1 MTSKYR
7 LALSPLQVGPVTLPN
22 RLVRTAHATLFS
34 RGQVND
40 DHIHYHLERARG
52 GIGLTILEGVSVHRS
67 STFSLGL
74 EDDAGIAPL
83 SRLVEAIRPTGMK
96 LFQQLWH
103 GGNVEP
109 APNGGPPWSVTAL
122 PGRYSR
128 MPPVAMSPRQIAELV
143 HAYAAAAVR
152 LAKAGIDGAEVL
164 AGNGYLISQ
173 FLSPSLNTRGDAYGG
188 SFENRL
194 RFLEELLGEV
204 RAQVP
209 ASFALGVRMGAS
221 SDPAILS
228 AQDVNAAILRLQA
241 KGLIDFVNISQ
252 GDYYFHVERYAAM
265 DQPAGYQLPA
275 MREVGKDVSVPRI
288 VVGRFGTLDDVE
300 QTLRAGDAEMVNL
313 VRATIADPHLVR
325 KEVEGRSLEVR
336 PCIACNQGCIGG
348 LFSGRMSCTANPTV
362 GHEGRLGEHLIVR
375 SGQPRKV
382 VVVGG
387 GPAGMEAAR
396 VSALAGHEVIL
407 VEASSDLGGQINL
420 AKHLPKNHGIGDLTN
435 WLEREVFRLG
445 VQVKLST
452 YVDAA
457 EVLAMQP
464 DVVILATGSM
474 SAAAD
479 AFVQTAAPQLQLD
492 IEPGARVVS
501 SEDLVLGAAGELGGS
516 AVVVDDIGHYEA
528 IGCCEMLLERGLD
541 VTYVTRHASF
551 APEIDKT
558 GRTQAAL
565 RRFYA
570 LGNFRL
576 LTSSV
581 VVAIQRDAV
590 QVRPIDGFRPE
601 SVKADTTVV
610 VAYREAL
617 RELWGELVDAGPQLY
632 VVGDA
637 LSPRDLVCAMR
648 EGHFAARSI
657 DEPRIESLWNNM

>member
-1 MTSKYR
+1 MTTKYR
-7 LALSPLQVGPVTLPN
+7 LTLSPLQIGPVTIPN

-40 DHIHYHLERARG
+40 THIDYHLERARG
-52 GIGLTILEGVSVHRS
+52 GIGLTILEGASVHRS
-67 STFSLGL
+67 STFSLSL
-74 EDDAGIAPL
+74 TDDTGIEPL
-83 SRLVEAIRPTGMK
+83 RRLVEAIQPTGMK

-103 GGNVEP
+103 GGAVEP
-109 APNGGPPWSVTAL
+109 APNGGPPWSVTSL

-128 MPPVAMSPRQIAELV
+128 MPPIAMSTKQIAELI
-143 HAYAAAAVR
+143 HAYGSAAAR

-194 RFLEELLGEV
+194 RFLEELLSDI
-204 RAQVP
+204 RASVP
-209 ASFALGVRMGAS
+209 SSFALGVRMGAS
-221 SDPAILS
+221 SDPAIL
-228 AQDVNAAILRLQA
+228 ATEEVNAAILQLQA
-241 KGLIDFVNISQ
+241 KRLIDFVNISQ
-252 GDYYFHVERYAAM
+252 GDYYLHVERYAAM
-265 DQPAGYQLPA
+265 DRPVGYQLEA
-275 MREVGKDVSVPRI
+275 FREVGRDVTVPRI

-313 VRATIADPHLVR
+313 VRATIADPYLVQ

-362 GHEGRLGEHLIVR
+362 GYESTLAERLITRAGTPK
-375 SGQPRKV
+375 SV

-396 VSALAGHEVIL
+396 VAALSGHDVTL
-407 VEASSDLGGQINL
+407 LEASADLGGQINL

-445 VQVKLST
+445 VKVRLST
-452 YVDAA
+452 YVDAS

-464 DVVILATGSM
+464 DVVIVATGSM
-474 SAAAD
+474 SPGIE
-479 AFVQTAAPQLQLD
+479 AFVQTAAPQLKVK
-492 IEPGARVVS
+492 IEHGAHVIT
-501 SEDLVLGAAGELGGS
+501 SEDLVTAAHGVLGKS
-516 AVVVDDIGHYEA
+516 TVVFDDIGHYEA
-528 IGCCEMLLERGLD
+528 IGCCEMLLEQGLD
-541 VTYVTRHASF
+541 VTYVTRHTSF

-558 GRTQAAL
+558 GRTQSAL

-570 LGNFRL
+570 LGNFRI
-576 LTSSV
+576 LTSSLLLEIKKGV
-581 VVAIQRDAV
+581 VD
-590 QVRPIDGFRPE
+590 VRPIDGFHPK
-601 SVKADTTVV
+601 SVPADTTVLV
-610 VAYREAL
+610 SYREPL
-617 RELWGELVDAGPQLY
+617 RELWGDLAEAGPQVY

-637 LSPRDLVCAMR
+637 LSPRDLVWAMR
-648 EGHFAARSI
+648 EGHLSARSI
-657 DEPRIESLWNNM
+657 DDRSIEAMWINM